1 MSHIQIFTGEKIIRK
16 VIDNQLNF
24 KSHLKDIFRK
34 TNQKLSAHSRKWK
47 ISTFNQQKKTV
58 NFFFNPQFSYCL

>member
-1 MSHIQIFTGEKIIRK
+1 MVFNADKCYFLAVGFNEPYPDFSFNDTTVKNFTGEKIIRK

-34 TNQKLSAHSRKWK
+34 TNQKLSAHSRK
-47 ISTFNQQKKTV
+47 
-58 NFFFNPQFSYCL
+58 